1 MEVNCGVRQAPG
13 EGSGLYSRVSGTI
26 LKGLK
31 RYDDAIGFFF
41 LMDQ

>member
-1 MEVNCGVRQAPG
+1 MELGRRQVR
-13 EGSGLYSRVSGTI
+13 GSGLYSRVSGTI

-31 RYDDAIGFFF
+31 RYDDTIGFFF